1 MERKELEAAAAHVT
15 YLRGL
20 LAIPIGML
28 FIITGLGNL
37 GWGPL
42 GNPLVFLG
50 FLLVLG
56 AAWLGIN
63 RYYNDHY
70 GRVTHSRGRQLRYNL
85 ASLVLFAAG
94 LVGGSYL
101 DFRLDLPVSLF
112 ATTFALAMLAW
123 FAICVRLRAR
133 HLIIWGALLVAGLL
147 PVWEAMADKI
157 SVAWLPIGVA
167 TIAAGI
173 LDHWALVRAYG
184 PAKDLNHES
193 SDVAA

>member
-1 MERKELEAAAAHVT
+1 MERKELESAAANVT

-20 LAIPIGML
+20 LAIPLGVL
-28 FIITGLGNL
+28 FILTGIGNL
-37 GWGPL
+37 GWEPL
-42 GNPLVFLG
+42 RNPWVFLG
-50 FLLVLG
+50 ALLVL
-56 AAWLGIN
+56 AAAYLGLN

-123 FAICVRLRAR
+123 FAINVGLKAH
-133 HLIIWGALLVAGLL
+133 HLVILGGLLVAGLL
-147 PVWEAMADKI
+147 PVWGALSDKV

-167 TIAAGI
+167 TIAVGI
-173 LDHWALVRAYG
+173 FDHRALVRTYG
-184 PAKDLNHES
+184 PAN
-193 SDVAA
+193 DVSAEDTNVGA

>member
-1 MERKELEAAAAHVT
+1 MERKDLEAAAAHVT

-20 LAIPIGML
+20 LAIPLGGL

-42 GNPLVFLG
+42 VHPWVFVAS
-50 FLLVLG
+50 LLVLG

-70 GRVTHSRGRQLRYNL
+70 GRVTPSRGRQMRYHV
-85 ASLVLFAAG
+85 ASLILFGVG
-94 LVGGSYL
+94 LVGGSLL
-101 DFRLDLPVSLF
+101 DFSFDLPISAF
-112 ATTFALAMLAW
+112 AVTFALAMLAW
-123 FAICVRLRAR
+123 FAICVGLRTR
-133 HLIIWGALLVAGLL
+133 HLIILGSLLVAGLL
-147 PVWEAMADKI
+147 PVWASLPDKV

-173 LDHWALVRAYG
+173 FDHRALVRAYG
-184 PAKDLNHES
+184 SAKDPSLEDSN
-193 SDVAA
+193 VGA

>member
-1 MERKELEAAAAHVT
+1 VERKDLETAAAHVT

-42 GNPLVFLG
+42 GNPMVFLG
-50 FLLVLG
+50 SLLVV
-56 AAWLGIN
+56 AVAWLAIN

-70 GRVTHSRGRQLRYNL
+70 GRVTRSHRQQLRYTL
-85 ASLVLFAAG
+85 ASFLLFPAAMVGGPILDASVDLPISAFAA
-94 LVGGSYL
+94 
-101 DFRLDLPVSLF
+101 
-112 ATTFALAMLAW
+112 AFALAMLAW
-123 FAICVRLRAR
+123 FAICAGLRMR

-147 PVWEAMADKI
+147 PVWGTLADKI

-173 LDHWALVRAYG
+173 FDHRALVRTYG
-184 PAKDLNHES
+184 PAKDLNSES